1 VRLISAQVPAEG
13 LRLAQ
18 QLQPAL
24 VLMDISMPGMD
35 GFEALARLR
44 ANEATRGLHVVA
56 VSAHALPAD
65 VEAARVAGFDAYL
78 TKPLSLE
85 SLLSTVQ
92 QALNGTAVG

>member
-1 VRLISAQVPAEG
+1 

-18 QLQPAL
+18 HLQPAL

-35 GFEALARLR
+35 GFEVLARLR
-44 ANEATRGLHVVA
+44 ANQSTRALRVVA

-65 VEAARVAGFDAYL
+65 IEAARAAGFESYL

-92 QALNGTAVG
+92 QALQGNKVD